1 MRMLRIW
8 ACILSV
14 QYIRIYKVPVRVIMS
29 LQINAPAVCMVYMHK
44 LHIRVPPRVLHF
56 SAIHC
61 LVCLS
66 VCYRSSGYSI
76 RLYLQPTTSTGFS

>member
-29 LQINAPAVCMVYMHK
+29 LQINAPAASGTMHGV
-44 LHIRVPPRVLHF
+44 H
-56 SAIHC
+56 A
-61 LVCLS
+61 
-66 VCYRSSGYSI
+66 
-76 RLYLQPTTSTGFS
+76 